1 MKNKVAWVAG
11 AGRGIGRAIAL
22 RLSEEGAIVVVGSRT
37 KAERDAVAGLIRERG
52 GVAHALPLDVAS
64 RDSVD
69 AFAEAAVEE
78 TGGTPEIAV
87 YCSGMNFRKPA
98 DEYPEEQW
106 LRVLDVNLN
115 GAFRFCQATGRRMIA
130 GARGGSIVTITSML
144 SHVVTPNQSAYAASK
159 GALLQYTKV
168 LAVEWA
174 KHNIR
179 VNSVSPGY
187 IATAIN
193 AGIRKE
199 ASFTDNVLAKTPL
212 GRFGTPEEIAD
223 TVAYLAGPRATFVT
237 GADFVVDGGFLA
249 GHPAIVAK
257 ATS

>member
-1 MKNKVAWVAG
+1 MKGKIAWVAG

-22 RLSEEGAIVVVGSRT
+22 RLATEGAVVVVGSRT
-37 KAERDAVAGLIRERG
+37 KNEREEVAETIVESG
-52 GVAHALPLDVAS
+52 GQALSLPLDVTS
-64 RDSVD
+64 RDSVH
-69 AFAEAAVEE
+69 AFAKAALEEA
-78 TGGTPEIAV
+78 GGTPEIAV
-87 YCSGMNFRKPA
+87 YCSGMNYRKPA
-98 DEYPEEQW
+98 EEYPEQQW
-106 LRVLDVNLN
+106 LHVLDVNLN
-115 GAFRFCQATGRRMIA
+115 GAFRFCQEAGRHMIA
-130 GARGGSIVTITSML
+130 GKRGGSLVTITSML

-174 KHNIR
+174 RYNIR

-199 ASFTDNVLAKTPL
+199 ASFTDNVLAKTPM
-212 GRFGTPEEIAD
+212 GRFGTPEEIAGA
-223 TVAYLAGPRATFVT
+223 VAWLCGPQASFAT
-237 GADFVVDGGFLA
+237 GADFAVDGGFLA

>member
-1 MKNKVAWVAG
+1 M
-11 AGRGIGRAIAL
+11 L
-22 RLSEEGAIVVVGSRT
+22 GSRT
-37 KAERDAVAGLIRERG
+37 KAELDEVAEAIVENG
-52 GVAHALPLDVAS
+52 GQAFALPLDVTS
-64 RDSVD
+64 RDSVN
-69 AFAEAAVEE
+69 AFAKAAVEDA
-78 TGGTPEIAV
+78 GGTPEIAV
-87 YCSGMNFRKPA
+87 YCSGMNYRKPA
-98 DEYPEEQW
+98 EDYPEKQW
-106 LRVLDVNLN
+106 LHVLDVNLN
-115 GAFRFCQATGRRMIA
+115 GAFRFCQETGRHMIA
-130 GARGGSIVTITSML
+130 GKRGGSLVTIASML

-174 KHNIR
+174 KHHIR

-199 ASFTDNVLAKTPL
+199 ASFTDNVLGKTPM

-223 TVAYLAGPRATFVT
+223 AVAYLCGPRATFVT
-237 GADFVVDGGFLA
+237 GADFAIDGGFLA